1 MIDVRELTSNKLLFW
16 LYMVLDTGQAY
27 EIFIKKENINVK
39 GRQCP
44 DYILV
49 ESTLLLYLLI

>member
-39 GRQCP
+39 GRQCS